1 MAQVSVTY
9 GAGAFSAKIYAQPG
23 AIASLVPLTQAQMG
37 SQDLTNVAVATT
49 QITTITGAAT
59 NQLLVEDI
67 GNFGYASA
75 EATFGLAGNRYA
87 AKIATQ
93 SAPDS
98 ITLTF
103 PLNPSNAAYILMT
116 GDANSGTTVRTYVIT
131 WLVGANTFVYAFN
144 AFASAAGY
152 NFATNAEAKSMIT
165 LVPQGG
171 GQFGY
176 SYV

>member
-9 GAGAFSAKIYAQPG
+9 GAGAFSAKLYAQPG
-23 AIASLVPLTQAQMG
+23 AAPVPLTQVQMG
-37 SQDLTNVAVATT
+37 SQDLSTVATSTT
-49 QITTITGAAT
+49 QVTTITGAAS

-67 GNFGYASA
+67 GNFGYESA

-93 SAPDS
+93 SAPS
-98 ITLTF
+98 SLTLTF

-116 GDANSGTTVRTYVIT
+116 QDANSGTTVRTYVISWT
-131 WLVGANTFVYAFN
+131 VGANTFNYAFN

-152 NFATNAEAKSMIT
+152 NFSVNAQAQSLIT

-176 SYV
+176 SFV